1 MAKLGGSVDE
11 LQADLLQIP
20 LLGVS
25 QEGLKKKILRKARS
39 ASDLNRQHNNI
50 SIAYIISVNRI
61 FSERA
66 S

>member
-25 QEGLKKKILRKARS
+25 QEGLKKKIIRKARS
-39 ASDLNRQHNNI
+39 ALD
-50 SIAYIISVNRI
+50 
-61 FSERA
+61 
-66 S
+66 

>member
-25 QEGLKKKILRKARS
+25 QEGLKKDNVRKARS
-39 ASDLNRQHNNI
+39 ASNYNGQHINI
-50 SIAYIISVNRI
+50 SIAYITSVNRI